1 MTTVSETLN
10 AIHPTAQAFY
20 AQWEKLEATQT
31 PMGIA
36 RKPAMDSFAQLGIP
50 TMRHEDWKYTN
61 VAAQFK
67 SGLTEVTNTAS
78 NEVDSSKVNLF
89 PFLTANRLVFVN
101 GHFSPTLSDVI
112 DEAEGLVIGSL
123 AQHNEL
129 GHLAL
134 RDNYNTLANNEK
146 EAFSA
151 LNTAFAQDG
160 AFVYVPAK
168 VEVAHPVLI
177 VHVTTEGNTGLI
189 NTRNLVVTG
198 RSSRL
203 DVIESHQYL
212 GSETAFGNQLFEIV
226 VGDNGLVN
234 YHKLMTDA
242 NIGRHVGN
250 LAVKQGA
257 DSRFNTYVV
266 NLAGQLVRNNM
277 VVDIDGK
284 NSEAGFYGLYSL
296 DGNAQ
301 ADNHVT
307 VKHNEP
313 HCESHQLFK
322 GLLNDKSTG
331 VFNGRIY
338 VKEDAQ
344 KTNAFQSNKTILL
357 SEQANTYTKPQ
368 LEIFADDVKCSHG
381 ATTGQIDDTM
391 VFYLRARGLD
401 EAQARAMLNQAFA
414 ADVIEKVTIEPLK
427 EWLINQLTL
436 QLAR

>member
-1 MTTVSETLN
+1 
-10 AIHPTAQAFY
+10 
-20 AQWEKLEATQT
+20 
-31 PMGIA
+31 
-36 RKPAMDSFAQLGIP
+36 
-50 TMRHEDWKYTN
+50 
-61 VAAQFK
+61 
-67 SGLTEVTNTAS
+67 
-78 NEVDSSKVNLF
+78 
-89 PFLTANRLVFVN
+89 
-101 GHFSPTLSDVI
+101 VI

-123 AQHNEL
+123 ALYNEL
-129 GHLAL
+129 GHMAL
-134 RDNYNTLANNEK
+134 RDNYNTLAKNDK

-160 AFVYVPAK
+160 AFIYVPAK
-168 VEVAHPVLI
+168 TEVAHPVI
-177 VHVTTEGNTGLI
+177 VVHVTTEGLQGVINSRSLI
-189 NTRNLVVTG
+189 VTG

-212 GSETAFGNQLFEIV
+212 GNDTALGNQLLEIV
-226 VGDNGLVN
+226 VGENGLVN
-234 YHKLMTDA
+234 YHKIMTDG
-242 NIGRHVGN
+242 NIGKHVGN
-250 LAVKQGA
+250 LLAKQGN

-296 DGNAQ
+296 DGASQ
-301 ADNHVT
+301 VDNHVT

-331 VFNGRIY
+331 VFNGRIF
-338 VKEDAQ
+338 VKQDAQ

-381 ATTGQIDDTM
+381 ATMGQIDQTM

-414 ADVIEKVTIEPLK
+414 ADVIEKITIEPLK
-427 EWLINQLTL
+427 EWLLNQLTL
-436 QLAR
+436 QLTR

>member
-1 MTTVSETLN
+1 MISETVN

-20 AQWEKLEATQT
+20 EQWEQIPASQT
-31 PMGIA
+31 PLSIA
-36 RKPAMDSFAQLGIP
+36 RKPAMESFGQLGIP
-50 TMRHEDWKYTN
+50 TTRHEDWKYTN

-67 SGLTEVTNTAS
+67 TGLTDITNTATT
-78 NEVDSSKVNLF
+78 EVDSSQIHLF
-89 PFLTANRLVFVN
+89 PFLKANRLVFIN

-112 DEAEGLVIGSL
+112 DEADGLVIGSL

-129 GHLAL
+129 GHIAL
-134 RDNYNTLANNEK
+134 RDNYNSLANNAS

-160 AFVYVPAK
+160 AFIYVPAK
-168 VEVAHPVLI
+168 TEVAHPVI
-177 VHVTTEGNTGLI
+177 VVHVTTAGQTGVI
-189 NTRNLVVTG
+189 NSRNLVVTG

-203 DVIESHQYL
+203 EVIESHQYL
-212 GSETAFGNQLFEIV
+212 GNETALTNQLFEII
-226 VGDNGLVN
+226 VGDNALVN
-234 YHKLMTDA
+234 YYKLMTDA
-242 NIGRHVGN
+242 NIGRHIGN
-250 LAVKQGA
+250 LVVKQGN
-257 DSRFNTYVV
+257 DSRFNTYVM

-296 DGNAQ
+296 DGTAQ

-357 SEQANTYTKPQ
+357 SDKANTYTKPQ

-381 ATTGQIDDTM
+381 ATMGQIDNSM

-414 ADVIEKVTIEPLK
+414 ADVIEKITLEPLK
-427 EWLINQLTL
+427 EWLLNQLTQ
-436 QLAR
+436 QLTR

>member
-1 MTTVSETLN
+1 MTTLSETVN

-20 AQWEKLEATQT
+20 EQWEQLEPTQT

-50 TMRHEDWKYTN
+50 TIRHEDWKYTN

-67 SGLTEVTNTAS
+67 AGLTDITNITS
-78 NEVDSSKVNLF
+78 NTVDANHLNLF
-89 PFLTANRLVFVN
+89 PFLKANRLVFVN

-112 DEAEGLVIGSL
+112 DAAEGLVIGSL
-123 AQHNEL
+123 ALYNEL
-129 GHLAL
+129 GHMAL
-134 RDNYNTLANNEK
+134 RDNYNTLANNDK

-160 AFVYVPAK
+160 AFIYVPAK
-168 VEVAHPVLI
+168 TEVAHPVII
-177 VHVTTEGNTGLI
+177 VHVTTEGLQGVINSRSLI
-189 NTRNLVVTG
+189 VTG

-212 GSETAFGNQLFEIV
+212 GNDTALGNQLLEIV
-226 VGDNGLVN
+226 VGENGLVN
-234 YHKLMTDA
+234 YHKIMTDG
-242 NIGRHVGN
+242 NIGKHVGN
-250 LAVKQGA
+250 LVAKQGN

-296 DGNAQ
+296 DGASQ
-301 ADNHVT
+301 VDNHVT

-322 GLLNDKSTG
+322 GLLDDKSTG
-331 VFNGRIY
+331 VFNGRIF
-338 VKEDAQ
+338 VKQDAQ

-381 ATTGQIDDTM
+381 ATMGQIDQTM

-414 ADVIEKVTIEPLK
+414 ADVIEKITLEPLK
-427 EWLINQLTL
+427 EWLLNQLTQ
-436 QLAR
+436 QLTR

>member
-1 MTTVSETLN
+1 MISETVN

-20 AQWEKLEATQT
+20 EQWEQLEPTQT

-50 TMRHEDWKYTN
+50 TTRHEDWKYTN

-67 SGLTEVTNTAS
+67 AGLTDITYSTS
-78 NEVDSSKVNLF
+78 NEIGASQLNLF
-89 PFLTANRLVFVN
+89 PFLKANRLVFVN

-123 AQHNEL
+123 AHYNEL
-129 GHLAL
+129 GHMAL
-134 RDNYNTLANNEK
+134 RDNYNSLANNK

-160 AFVYVPAK
+160 AFIYVPSK
-168 VEVAHPVLI
+168 TEVAHPVIIL
-177 VHVTTEGNTGLI
+177 HVTTEGLTGVINSRSLI
-189 NTRNLVVTG
+189 VTG

-212 GSETAFGNQLFEIV
+212 GNDTALGNQLLEIL
-226 VGDNGLVN
+226 VGENGLVN
-234 YHKLMTDA
+234 YHKIMTDA

-250 LAVKQGA
+250 LVAKQGN

-296 DGNAQ
+296 DGAAQ
-301 ADNHVT
+301 VDNHVT

-322 GLLNDKSTG
+322 GLLNNKSTG

-338 VKEDAQ
+338 VKQDAQ

-381 ATTGQIDDTM
+381 ATMGQIDQTM

-414 ADVIEKVTIEPLK
+414 ADVIEKITLEPLK
-427 EWLINQLTL
+427 EWLLNQLTI
-436 QLAR
+436 QLTR

>member
-1 MTTVSETLN
+1 MTTLSETVN

-20 AQWEKLEATQT
+20 EQWEQLETTQT

-36 RKPAMDSFAQLGIP
+36 RKAAMDSFTKLGIP
-50 TMRHEDWKYTN
+50 TARHEDWKYTN

-67 SGLTEVTNTAS
+67 AGLTEITNATS
-78 NEVDSSKVNLF
+78 NAVDAGQLNLF
-89 PFLTANRLVFVN
+89 PFLKANRLVFVN

-123 AQHNEL
+123 AHYNEL
-129 GHLAL
+129 GHMAL
-134 RDNYNTLANNEK
+134 RDNYNSLANNK

-160 AFVYVPAK
+160 AFIYVPSK
-168 VEVAHPVLI
+168 TEVAHPVIIL
-177 VHVTTEGNTGLI
+177 HVTTEGLTGVINSRSLI
-189 NTRNLVVTG
+189 VTG

-212 GSETAFGNQLFEIV
+212 GNDTALGNQLLEIV

-234 YHKLMTDA
+234 YHKIMTDA

-250 LAVKQGA
+250 LVAKQGN

-296 DGNAQ
+296 DGAAQ
-301 ADNHVT
+301 VDNHVT

-322 GLLNDKSTG
+322 GLLNNKSTG

-338 VKEDAQ
+338 VKQDAQ

-381 ATTGQIDDTM
+381 ATMGQIDQTM

-414 ADVIEKVTIEPLK
+414 ADVIEKITLEPLK
-427 EWLINQLTL
+427 EWLLNQLTI
-436 QLAR
+436 QLTR

>member
-1 MTTVSETLN
+1 MTLSETEN
-10 AIHPTAQAFY
+10 AIHPSAQALY
-20 AQWEKLEATQT
+20 AQWEKLATTQT

-36 RKPAMDSFAQLGIP
+36 RKPAIHSFGQLGIP

-61 VAAQFK
+61 IAAQFK
-67 SGLTEVTNTAS
+67 KGLVDVTNSASTEVDES
-78 NEVDSSKVNLF
+78 QINLF

-112 DEAEGLVIGSL
+112 DETEGLIIGSL
-123 AQHNEL
+123 AQYNEQ
-129 GHLAL
+129 GHMGL
-134 RDNYNTLANNEK
+134 RDNYNTLANNST

-151 LNTAFAQDG
+151 INTAFAQDG
-160 AFVYVPAK
+160 VFVYVPAK
-168 VEVAHPVLI
+168 VEVAHPVI
-177 VHVTTEGNTGLI
+177 IIHVTTESSEGLI

-203 DVIESHQYL
+203 DIIESHQYI
-212 GSETAFGNQLFEIV
+212 GTDTAFGNQLFEIF
-226 VGDNGLVN
+226 VGDNGHVN

-250 LAVKQGA
+250 LAAKQGN
-257 DSRFNTYVV
+257 DSHFNTYVV
-266 NLAGQLVRNNM
+266 NLSGQLVRNFM
-277 VVDIDGK
+277 SVDIDGK

-296 DGNAQ
+296 DGNSQ
-301 ADNHVT
+301 ADNHVL

-357 SEQANTYTKPQ
+357 SNDANTYTKPQ

-381 ATTGQIDDTM
+381 ATMGQIDDTM

-427 EWLINQLTL
+427 EWLLNQLTL
-436 QLAR
+436 QLTR

>member
-1 MTTVSETLN
+1 MTMISETVN

-20 AQWEKLEATQT
+20 EQWEQLQTTQT

-36 RKPAMDSFAQLGIP
+36 RKPAMDSFTQLGIP
-50 TMRHEDWKYTN
+50 NTRHEDWKYTN

-67 SGLTEVTNTAS
+67 AGLTDITSTSTKKVDAS
-78 NEVDSSKVNLF
+78 QLHLF
-89 PFLTANRLVFVN
+89 PFLKANRLVFVN

-123 AQHNEL
+123 AQHNEQ
-129 GHLAL
+129 GHMAL
-134 RDNYNTLANNEK
+134 RDNYNTLASNDK

-160 AFVYVPAK
+160 AFIYVPAK
-168 VEVAHPVLI
+168 MEVAHPVII
-177 VHVTTEGNTGLI
+177 VHVTTEGLSGVI
-189 NTRNLVVTG
+189 NSRSLVVTG

-212 GSETAFGNQLFEIV
+212 GNDTAFGNQLLEIV
-226 VGDNGLVN
+226 VGDNGSVN
-234 YHKLMTDA
+234 YHKIMTDA
-242 NIGRHVGN
+242 NIGKHVGN
-250 LAVKQGA
+250 LVAKQGN

-296 DGNAQ
+296 DGSSQ

-322 GLLNDKSTG
+322 GLLDDKSTG

-357 SEQANTYTKPQ
+357 SDQANTYTKPQ

-381 ATTGQIDDTM
+381 ATMGQIDNTM

-427 EWLINQLTL
+427 EWLLNQLTL
-436 QLAR
+436 QLTR